1 MLTRFLCKIFGMEF
15 ITYRGNLLIAE
26 GSYLWWCFVIMG
38 RWCIFIEKI
47 DNGGGLAKLGL
58 AGCIAVTG
66 GKNE

>member
-1 MLTRFLCKIFGMEF
+1 
-15 ITYRGNLLIAE
+15 
-26 GSYLWWCFVIMG
+26 MG